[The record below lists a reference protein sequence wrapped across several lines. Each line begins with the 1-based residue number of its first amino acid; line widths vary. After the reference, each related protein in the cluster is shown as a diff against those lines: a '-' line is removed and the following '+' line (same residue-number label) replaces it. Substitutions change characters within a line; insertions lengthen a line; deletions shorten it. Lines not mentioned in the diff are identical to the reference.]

1 MLPSTREFQ
10 HKDDAYCFSL
20 AKALFCVS
28 TPVTVGFYAPWGHC
42 KDFLLTR
49 IQDYMHLQSWKKDS
63 QELQRTGLKQRGTS
77 GWDLV
82 SAVLLMIFYRPV
94 LTLQHRQR
102 RNVRHIFI
110 RFSAWEYAGS
120 DQLWAGLITALC
132 DGIEGHFG
140 LVPVSV
146 YRAVGRKCGLVEA
159 PLRKEWVSKRYL
171 CLPLWAAVL
180 LVGGAGVGVAILVLL
195 FGVPIGNASG
205 DAIAVAEGLGATAV
219 GITAA
224 AALRMGA
231 MVVRNVVITQK
242 AQLERQMNRTDLS
255 AQLGFM
261 SNVKREVQTITS
273 FLQFMEIFQ
282 RRKLRV
288 VLEVTSL
295 DHCSPDRV
303 VGVLDAMNI
312 LLSDNEAPFISILVA
327 DPSIIVGCV
336 ESSLYMKGMA
346 NNGYEFLNRIVTLP
360 FSVPKTDSDTKLQ
373 LMRSIVTYRE
383 EQEKS
388 LEEEEGLGVDVQ
400 PENQAGLFLRLK
412 LCLCPNARA
421 RSRAAEDGLVP
432 LVVVSPGKAEPPK
445 RCGKGF
451 KAKDLIQE
459 AFEFLLDENT
469 KLYLTDNVVQM
480 KRVINTIS
488 VMIRLMATQV
498 PREKLCPQKVASWVL
513 LASQWPCRLSW
524 ILQCIEDDEQMGR
537 LGVCQGGQLGPDL
550 LLWDVYEKNLEE
562 FVMFASQLEKLLELD
577 GDPELFHS
585 FLSGRFQVKDAR
597 FFVLYTVNMDSS
609 LKRHMELL
617 RGSHGL
623 KSSKRA
629 PGLSRCLLLGMSV
642 EEVCEELGK
651 LGLKAEN
658 AQWYRE
664 RLKEHGLDGRALACS
679 DRGELKEALGMGLGE
694 WTAFSTHFLGSAPP
708 RAPFPAAAP
717 PAPPFAGKPGQ
728 GPGEK
733 RLPGSRLSPALSEEC
748 RL

>member
-1 MLPSTREFQ
+1 
-10 HKDDAYCFSL
+10 
-20 AKALFCVS
+20 
-28 TPVTVGFYAPWGHC
+28 
-42 KDFLLTR
+42 
-49 IQDYMHLQSWKKDS
+49 MHLQSWKKDS

-388 LEEEEGLGVDVQ
+388 LEEEEGLGVD
-400 PENQAGLFLRLK
+400 
-412 LCLCPNARA
+412 
-421 RSRAAEDGLVP
+421 
-432 LVVVSPGKAEPPK
+432 AEPPK

-629 PGLSRCLLLGMSV
+629 PGLSRCLLRAP
-642 EEVCEELGK
+642 K
-651 LGLKAEN
+651 KAEGRSKPLPL
-658 AQWYRE
+658 QR
-664 RLKEHGLDGRALACS
+664 KEEHIQGLPRDRSLRSPCS
-679 DRGELKEALGMGLGE
+679 GPLVRPLG
-694 WTAFSTHFLGSAPP
+694 
-708 RAPFPAAAP
+708 AA
-717 PAPPFAGKPGQ
+717 
-728 GPGEK
+728 
-733 RLPGSRLSPALSEEC
+733 SPAYPEPQRSNR
-748 RL
+748 RLTVSWQTVAARKAIFSPTPL